1 MREAIYIY
9 MYATRGGDKEAVGRM
24 VIPQEGQRE
33 EKSKKKHKSRR
44 LWIFSLLS
52 RMVRVNATAFC
63 SASRQCAAAFH
74 CRQARNWQQTRKRR
88 VKKAATVSI

>member
-33 EKSKKKHKSRR
+33 EKSKKKNKSRR
-44 LWIFSLLS
+44 L
-52 RMVRVNATAFC
+52 
-63 SASRQCAAAFH
+63 
-74 CRQARNWQQTRKRR
+74 
-88 VKKAATVSI
+88 